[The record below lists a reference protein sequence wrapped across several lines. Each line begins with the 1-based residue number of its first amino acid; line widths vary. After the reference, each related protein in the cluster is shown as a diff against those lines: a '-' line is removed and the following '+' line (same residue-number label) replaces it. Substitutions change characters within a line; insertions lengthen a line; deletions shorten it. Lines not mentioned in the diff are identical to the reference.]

1 MIKIIKSTFFC
12 HVEFIILTI
21 RGIFI
26 VYPLMQ
32 FAEEC
37 INKKELQKPKIKN
50 ENPTIQDNKEYH
62 SKIVKRNKRIYTVWV
77 KNKDKVN
84 AFARI
89 SFIESEKT
97 KIKKKDIILKYNL
110 QIVEADTKEPEQPVQ
125 SKVLFNFLTT

>member
-1 MIKIIKSTFFC
+1 MIKIVKSIIFS

-26 VYPLMQ
+26 VYPLVH

-37 INKKELQKPKIKN
+37 FNEKELEKPKIKSR
-50 ENPTIQDNKEYH
+50 TIQDNKEYH
-62 SKIVKRNKRIYTVWV
+62 SKTVRKNKRIYTVWV
-77 KNKDKVN
+77 KKKNKVN

-97 KIKKKDIILKYNL
+97 KIKKKDVILKYNL
-110 QIVEADTKEPEQPVQ
+110 QIVEGEIKEPEQPVQ
-125 SKVLFNFLTT
+125 SKAFNSLKK